1 MGSKRGPQD
10 AFSAAN
16 SDFKRSKMTL
26 AKEEVI
32 LILDDFE
39 LEEEGGDV
47 KEDPVILLL
56 HICFLCDMEL
66 DCAPGDLVM
75 KTHYISHF
83 SPGSLLEMVGH
94 DVGEKLRC
102 PYAECHN
109 VGEEMLLQQLNLHL
123 ELVHNKLRMLLERDT
138 SPGMAEVLS
147 IMYDFDNHKAKKHKK
162 SFDENEFAEEEVN
175 SFSPLL
181 DFPPMKVE
189 TEEVEVLDE
198 DEGHGEVQEEPSWT
212 QPLLIED
219 ESEEERIDPTWTPHE
234 GKNYPGDCDEEEE
247 EQNDPEPSQAPN
259 VYGFGGENEN
269 ETVSIWVAPRGPTQ
283 TLTEVY
289 HHHIVV

>member
-1 MGSKRGPQD
+1 M
-10 AFSAAN
+10 
-16 SDFKRSKMTL
+16 
-26 AKEEVI
+26 
-32 LILDDFE
+32 DDFE
-39 LEEEGGDV
+39 LEEEGSDV

-94 DVGEKLRC
+94 DVREKLRC
-102 PYAECHN
+102 PFAECHN

-123 ELVHNKLRMLLERDT
+123 ELAHNKLRMLMERDT

-189 TEEVEVLDE
+189 TEEVEGLNE
-198 DEGHGEVQEEPSWT
+198 DEGHDEVQEEPSWT
-212 QPLLIED
+212 QPLWIED
-219 ESEEERIDPTWTPHE
+219 ESDEERTDLTWTPHVDDFNDE
-234 GKNYPGDCDEEEE
+234 GKNDSGDCDEEEE

-259 VYGFGGENEN
+259 VYGFGVEKEN
-269 ETVSIWVAPRGPTQ
+269 ETVSIWVAPRGPGNPTQ
-283 TLTEVY
+283 TLSEKETTEVFD
-289 HHHIVV
+289 HIVV